1 MRRLSAMP
9 GVLFA
14 PAVQVLSVLV
24 VSVLVMAASAMAA
37 DSARPERQETFG
49 NLIIHYNAF
58 GSGILQPSIA
68 QQAGLIRSK
77 GQGVINITAIKD
89 GKTVPAS
96 VSGTIKDL
104 TGREKPLTFKPISE
118 NSAVNY
124 IAQFAVEPDTSA
136 TYIFTINVK
145 TGDDD
150 AHTLSFNQE
159 IFSDQ

>member
-1 MRRLSAMP
+1 MIMRRLIATL
-9 GVLFA
+9 GVLLALAMSA
-14 PAVQVLSVLV
+14 PV
-24 VSVLVMAASAMAA
+24 MAA
-37 DSARPERQETFG
+37 DSARPERQEKFG
-49 NLIIHYNAF
+49 DLIIHYNAF
-58 GSGILQPSIA
+58 ASGMLQPSIA
-68 QQAGLIRSK
+68 KDAGLIRSK
-77 GQGVINITAIKD
+77 GQGVINITAIRD

-104 TGREKPLTFKPISE
+104 TGREKPLIFRPINA

-124 IAQFAVEPDTSA
+124 IAQFAVEPDSSA

-145 TGDDD
+145 AGDDD